1 MLVTQGWHNKDMGL
15 TRIASFDEL
24 RTRIGEEIA
33 VGDWVTVGQDAI
45 DRFAEATGDHQWIH
59 TDPERAL
66 RESPFGGAVAHGFL
80 TASLL
85 PRLLTDAIE
94 MPPIRL
100 GVNYGFNR
108 LRFTAPVKSGAR
120 VRARFVLGAIE
131 DVPGGVQITW
141 NVTVDIEGSDKPALI
156 AQWLSRRYK

>member
-1 MLVTQGWHNKDMGL
+1 M

-24 RTRIGEEIA
+24 RRRVGEEIA
-33 VGDWVTVGQDAI
+33 VGGWTTVGQDAI

-59 TDPERAL
+59 VDPERAA
-66 RESPFGGAVAHGFL
+66 RDSPFGGTVAHGFL

-85 PRLLTDAIE
+85 PRLLTEALE
-94 MPPIRL
+94 LPPVRM

-108 LRFTAPVKSGAR
+108 LRFTSPVKAGSR
-120 VRARFVLGAIE
+120 VRGRFALAAIE

-141 NVTVDIEGSDKPALI
+141 NVTVDIEGSDKPALV
-156 AQWLSRRYK
+156 AEWLSRRYT